1 MTKIRWIALAM
12 CVLMLALSLGGCF
25 VSPAPTDPPTDPP
38 TLPPTDPTP
47 PPTDPPLTAET
58 VLEKMKEAIDGRTPH
73 QFHADL
79 DMDMTMSVKADG
91 FRFSVDMGMDLNV
104 DILMNQ
110 EPMNMFMEMTM
121 SLDSMGQQQVEQ
133 ANLYFVSEDGKNVC
147 YLYSPSM
154 HMWQRV
160 ELEDSDQTGDGSSEP
175 MELPACT
182 LDEQTVSLDQ
192 RECYLLRMTLDEDF
206 VSKFIKPITGSG
218 IMPLSSTEEDPAEGA
233 RVEIAVYVDAETWL
247 PVQMELDFLG
257 IDDMINELI
266 PEGSGLPGI
275 ELSMT
280 AQPTADQSMGVQFS
294 TFRLLL
300 KDFGFD
306 PVEVPEVP
314 QEAFEY
320 LVLYEHDPLQEDG
333 SFLLVDLGSAVRV
346 DMPDGWEAWEW
357 DYNSLYLGNDVEERY
372 AEIHLYPD
380 QDKRSIVQSVVS
392 DFISPLEDSGILKS
406 YASDI
411 MIWKYN
417 TIVVRTWSEQTM
429 YLAWGRTGRSWV
441 VIYVV
446 DYSGT
451 SHSVNDILKPLIVSI
466 TEDKPVN

>member
-1 MTKIRWIALAM
+1 MTKIRWIALGM

-25 VSPAPTDPPTDPP
+25 VPPTPTDPPTDPP

-58 VLEKMKEAIDGRTPH
+58 VLEKMREAIDGRAPH

-91 FRFSVDMGMDLNV
+91 FRFSVDMGMDLKV

-175 MELPACT
+175 MELPECT
-182 LDEQTVSLDQ
+182 LDEQTVKLDQ

-206 VSKFIKPITGSG
+206 VSRFIKPITGSG

-320 LVLYEHDPLQEDG
+320 LVLYGHDPLQEDG
-333 SFLLVDLGSAVRV
+333 SYVLRELDTAVRIVPPEGWYALDCYYNNLFMV
-346 DMPDGWEAWEW
+346 DET
-357 DYNSLYLGNDVEERY
+357 EEHY
-372 AEIHLYPD
+372 ADIYLYPD
-380 QDKRSIVQSVVS
+380 MSRQDMSRFVLSNYVV
-392 DFISPLEDSGILKS
+392 PMEKMGLLKS
-406 YASDI
+406 YSYGSN
-411 MIWKYN
+411 IWKYYTM
-417 TIVVRTWSEQTM
+417 TIHSHSGETT
-429 YLAWGRTGRSWV
+429 YLAWGRIGKSWV
-441 VIYVV
+441 LICV
-446 DYSGT
+446 DDYCSKNC
-451 SHSVNDILKPLIVSI
+451 SAEDILKPIIVSI